1 MCLYLNG
8 EEGEGLSS
16 LTPFLLLE
24 RPRQD
29 LSKDIA
35 QAPKV
40 VPVITRVSTVTL
52 TTC

>member
-1 MCLYLNG
+1 MGLYLNG

-29 LSKDIA
+29 LSKDTA

-40 VPVITRVSTVTL
+40 EPVLTRVSTVSL